1 MHIELRRNSLKNM
14 IILSAI
20 IFLLCVAYFYLT
32 KPHSYEDCILTYL
45 KSDGSPIAVN
55 LIDEVCEEKFP
66 H

>member
-1 MHIELRRNSLKNM
+1 M

-32 KPHSYEDCILTYL
+32 KPHSYEDCVLTYL

-55 LIDEVCEEKFP
+55 LIDDVCEEKFP